1 MLISSVL
8 ACGFNTG
15 RRSREKLPGSQG
27 SLAGCVLRDTPRNS
41 EILRNFCPHLP
52 GPHCSLGRNH
62 KGTFLNFFF
71 FFKFNLPLF
80 DCFGEEEKK
89 KNQNNE
95 PEQEKE
101 SPGFGNHCW
110 LCRGISGCSSSE
122 MPGAALGNLV
132 CPSP

>member
-41 EILRNFCPHLP
+41 EILRNSWPHLL

-62 KGTFLNFFF
+62 KGAFLNFFF
-71 FFKFNLPLF
+71 FKFFLLNLPLF
-80 DCFGEEEKK
+80 DFFGEEGKK
-89 KNQNNE
+89 TQ
-95 PEQEKE
+95 QT
-101 SPGFGNHCW
+101 
-110 LCRGISGCSSSE
+110 
-122 MPGAALGNLV
+122 
-132 CPSP
+132 